1 MEIRLARTED
11 TEAVKWLWSYCFEN
25 EKDPFFIWFFSHY
38 YQAKNTLVGYEDDT
52 LAVSLQ
58 LIPYNL
64 YLRGRTI
71 PISYVIGVA
80 TDPQMRSGGRSKEL
94 LRTAISEMRQRGH
107 YASILMPFKA
117 GFYYPYQWEIC
128 YHHYKYVLPLED
140 LETVSL
146 PGGVF
151 LPVRNGSN
159 DCSDLQTAYQK
170 FVQGRHGY
178 VVRSLHEWKLAI
190 DSLQAEN
197 GFCYLLMMDGVPEG
211 YVMYTI
217 DQNRIVVRELAYS
230 CQLAQKRLFRFLY
243 NHRSQA
249 KQIEWNAP
257 LDDTTAFALY
267 DPKQDIRLF
276 PFMTGRIVDVAQLL
290 EAIEYPVN
298 AEGTIIFRITD
309 ELASW
314 NENVFILTVAHGKGE
329 IRSGAQ
335 QTPDFHCAVGALTQL
350 LFGRLSAF
358 QLETMG
364 RISSVNCKTLQL
376 LNEFFPPCNNFI
388 NEYY

>member
-1 MEIRLARTED
+1 MEVRLARTED

-25 EKDPFFIWFFSHY
+25 ESDPFFIWFFSHY
-38 YQAKNTLVGYEDDT
+38 YQANNTLVGYEKDT

-64 YLRGRTI
+64 FLRGRTI
-71 PISYVIGVA
+71 PMSYVIGVA
-80 TDPQMRSGGRSKEL
+80 TDPQMRSGGRIKEL
-94 LRTAISEMRQRGH
+94 LRMAIAEMRKRGH
-107 YASILMPFKA
+107 YASILMPFEA

-128 YHHYKYVLPLED
+128 YHHYKHILPVAD
-140 LETVSL
+140 LGPVSSS
-146 PGGVF
+146 GGVF
-151 LPVRNGSN
+151 LPVRDGSKGYSN
-159 DCSDLQTAYQK
+159 LEAAYQK

-178 VVRSLHEWKLAI
+178 VIRSQNDWKSAI

-197 GFCYLLMMDGVPEG
+197 GFCYLLMLDGNPEG

-217 DQNRIVVRELAYS
+217 HQNRIVVRELVYS
-230 CQLAQKRLFRFLY
+230 CQTAQKKLFRFLY

-257 LDDTTAFALY
+257 LDDVTAFSLL

-276 PFMTGRIVDVAQLL
+276 PFMTGRIVDVAKLL
-290 EAIEYPVN
+290 EAIAYPLN
-298 AEGTIIFRITD
+298 AQGTVRFQITD
-309 ELASW
+309 ELAPW
-314 NENVFILTVAHGKGE
+314 NDKVFILTVEDGQGKIG
-329 IRSGAQ
+329 STVP
-335 QTPDFHCAVGALTQL
+335 QTPDFQCSAGTLTQL

-358 QLETMG
+358 QLEAMG
-364 RISSVNCKTLQL
+364 RIAVVNHETLQL
-376 LNEFFPPCNNFI
+376 LNTFFPLCNNFI